1 MQKRFLL
8 VSTTLLLTFLHNAG
22 YATAEGVEMRSE
34 PWQLFFQ
41 KPMSPSAEKIYDFNV
56 FLLWIEGLITVF
68 VLGLM
73 AYICFKFTAKKNPT
87 PSKTTHNALL
97 EVLWTGIPVII
108 LIVIAIPSLKILY
121 FTDKIQTAE
130 MTLKITGNQ
139 WYWTYEYPDH
149 DGLTFDSNMLADEEL
164 KSSQPR
170 LLSVDNPVVLPA
182 NTKIRLLMGS
192 NDVMHNWAM
201 PSLAIKVDTVPGRI
215 NETWTQINQVGD
227 YYGQCSELCGINHG
241 FMPIHIKALEKEAFE
256 KWVVKAKKEFALN
269 PKSSGKE
276 QLRVAGTLHESSL
289 E

>member
-1 MQKRFLL
+1 MQTRFTLVFAAVLL
-8 VSTTLLLTFLHNAG
+8 SILQSTGLA
-22 YATAEGVEMRSE
+22 AAEAVELRSE

-56 FLLWIEGLITVF
+56 FLLWVEGLITVF

-73 AYICFKFTAKKNPT
+73 AFICFKFTAKKNPT
-87 PSKTTHNALL
+87 PSKTTHNTLL
-97 EVLWTGIPVII
+97 EVLWTGIPVFI
-108 LIVIAIPSLKILY
+108 LIAIAIPSLKILY
-121 FTDKIQTAE
+121 FTDKTQTAE

-149 DGLTFDSNMLADEEL
+149 DGLTFDSNMLSDEEL
-164 KSSQPR
+164 KNNQPR

-241 FMPIHIKALEKEAFE
+241 FMPIHIKALGKEAFE
-256 KWVVKAKKEFALN
+256 KWVTKAKKEFALKPDGN
-269 PKSSGKE
+269 EKD
-276 QLRVAGTLHESSL
+276 QVRLAGNISRK
-289 E
+289 